1 MLPYTILLW
10 LDKKA
15 GVEGKKKAEEE
26 EGEGTRR
33 SSLRLLRLLSGGLAV
48 LAGLVTVFVL
58 GMIFRPLAT
67 SGLAGAITGGSFF
80 ASALARGRGLTGMWL
95 WRWCIAT
102 PPLSAE
108 TLQCRT

>member
-48 LAGLVTVFVL
+48 LAGLVTLFVL
-58 GMIFRPLAT
+58 GLIFRPLGT
-67 SGLAGAITGGSFF
+67 SCLAGEIHNVLFSPPRWRAAEQRLRI
-80 ASALARGRGLTGMWL
+80 GLVQ
-95 WRWCIAT
+95 RDF
-102 PPLSAE
+102 
-108 TLQCRT
+108 